1 MTLEPFPVRCIRY
14 ITYTGTE
21 AHHIQYKDYTILFYN
36 LITGMNKHIS
46 ENKVSYCFGLYFNSL
61 VVANLITLSL
71 MENIERRGLTSATLP
86 ADKNDKISQSG

>member
-1 MTLEPFPVRCIRY
+1 
-14 ITYTGTE
+14 
-21 AHHIQYKDYTILFYN
+21 
-36 LITGMNKHIS
+36 MNKHIS